1 MKVKISHPEP
11 SDADV
16 VGPKYWKSLD
26 DLADTPDF
34 RNWLEREFP
43 QGAAEME
50 GVDRR
55 NFLKIMG
62 ASFALAGF
70 GLSGCRAP
78 TQHVLP
84 YSKQPERV
92 IPGVPLYYA
101 SSLPTGWDNIPLV
114 VETHEARPTK
124 IEGNPSYRGY
134 HGATDIYGQ
143 ASVLDL
149 YDLDRAR
156 WSHTKSER
164 RLSRSAVRDLIN
176 EVRGKYSE
184 GGGAGLVFL
193 ANCST
198 SPTRARLVAK
208 LKEEFPQAEWAEYE
222 PIRFDRAEDALE
234 RFTGK
239 RVRPVMDFSKAQRVL
254 AVDSDFLHTEAG
266 HLASARGYAE
276 ARRVT
281 KADEAA
287 SMNRLYAVES
297 NYTVTGASA
306 DHRLRLASSQMTAFL
321 AMVAAE
327 VFEQTGGASDL
338 VSLLR
343 GKAQGFEGNPEWIVE
358 CVRDLIAHKGGSLVV
373 AGAHLPA
380 EAHVLAFAIN
390 SQLGA
395 VGSTVDYLEVPSSGA
410 LAITDVAEKIKAGG
424 VKTLVIMGGNPAYD
438 APGDLGFA
446 ELIGSVDQVI
456 RFGYYHDE
464 TSHVADY
471 HIAAN
476 HYLESWADGLTWDG
490 AYVPVQP
497 VIMPLFEGFAELE
510 FLSAFVA
517 GAKDDPYELVR
528 ETFAERLG
536 DGSDLT
542 FETWLAEGVVVDSRF
557 PVANPRLDSAG
568 LSLAVRNAPARQAA
582 PSEANLE
589 FRIIPSSHAW
599 DGRYNNNGWM
609 QECPDPMTKL
619 TWENAI
625 LVSPRLAKA
634 LGITPQPM
642 VLNELGQ
649 ANIAS
654 STFKQGKDTAP
665 VAELTVNG
673 KTLRGPVLIQPGLDN
688 YTVVLQLGYGRPNS
702 GRVGSSRDGSGIG
715 FNVYPFTRS
724 DQPGVVTGGKLR
736 ILPETYILA
745 NTQMHWSMEGRALV
759 REANNTDYEKHP
771 DFVSKM
777 GMEAHSPA
785 IYGADK
791 DLSVAEKALQVPR
804 GGGAYETP
812 AFGDPAPNVKVW
824 NQPGAR
830 EKWLEPQ
837 QWGMVI
843 DLNTCI
849 GCNACV
855 VACQSENNIPI
866 VGKDQVVRG
875 REMHWI
881 RLDRYFS
888 AGVGPDGKI
897 DTTEIPEDPQVS
909 FQSVAC
915 MHCELAP
922 CEVVCPVNATV
933 HDEQGLNV
941 MAYNRCVGTRYC
953 ANNCPYKVRRFN
965 FFDWHKREIG
975 EFYKGPFGK
984 EQNQQLAE
992 MQRNPDVTVRMRGV
1006 MEKCT
1011 YCTQR
1016 IEAAKIDQKVKAR
1029 DSADVRVPDGTI
1041 KTACQQVC
1049 PTAAITF
1056 GDISDSDSEVNKL
1069 KENDRDYSVLGY
1081 LNIRPRTT
1089 YLARLRNP
1097 NPSMPGYRDMPLSR
1111 IEYETKYGHGH

>member
-11 SDADV
+11 TDADL

-26 DLADTPDF
+26 DLADSPNF

-55 NFLKIMG
+55 NFMKIMG

-101 SSLPTGWDNIPLV
+101 SSMPTGWDNIPLV

-124 IEGNPSYRGY
+124 IEGNPSYAGY
-134 HGATDIYGQ
+134 RGATDIYGQ

-149 YDLDRAR
+149 YDLDRSR
-156 WSHTKSER
+156 WSHTHNER
-164 RLSRSAVRDLIN
+164 RLSRSAVRDLIAK
-176 EVRGKYSE
+176 VRQTYGE
-184 GGGAGLVFL
+184 NDGEGLVFL

-198 SPTRARLVAK
+198 SPTRARLVRTLRRELPRAV
-208 LKEEFPQAEWAEYE
+208 WAEYE
-222 PIRFDRAEDALE
+222 PIRFDQAEEALA

-239 RVRPVMDFSKAQRVL
+239 RVRPVADYSKAKRVL
-254 AVDSDFLHTEAG
+254 AIDSDFLHTDAG
-266 HLASARGYAE
+266 HLGNARGYAE
-276 ARRVT
+276 ARRVN
-281 KADEAA
+281 KADEA
-287 SMNRLYAVES
+287 SRMNRLYAVES

-321 AMVAAE
+321 ALVAAE
-327 VFEQTGGASDL
+327 VFEQTGAAAEL
-338 VSLLR
+338 VSALR
-343 GKAQGFEGNPEWIVE
+343 DKAKGFDGNPQWIVE
-358 CVRDLIAHKGGSLVV
+358 CARDLVSHKGEALVV
-373 AGAHLPA
+373 TGAHLPA
-380 EAHVLAFAIN
+380 AAHVLAFAIN
-390 SQLGA
+390 NQLAAAGA
-395 VGSTVDYLEVPSSGA
+395 TVEYVEVPSTEAAG
-410 LAITDVAEKIKAGG
+410 ITDVAAAIGAGS
-424 VKTLVIMGGNPAYD
+424 VQSLVILGGNPAYD

-446 ELIGSVDQVI
+446 DLMRSVDEVI

-464 TSHVADY
+464 TSHLAGY

-476 HYLESWADGLTWDG
+476 HYLESWSDGRTWDG

-497 VIMPLFEGFAELE
+497 VILPLFEGFSELE
-510 FLSAFVA
+510 FLAGFVA
-517 GAKDDPYELVR
+517 EASAEPYDLVR
-528 ETFAERLG
+528 DTFSETVG
-536 DGSDLT
+536 DSTDLT
-542 FETWLAEGVVVDSRF
+542 FQTWLAEGVVPGSRF
-557 PVANPRLDSAG
+557 PVANPALDPAA
-568 LSLAVRNAPARQAA
+568 LLLTVRNAAVRQPA
-582 PSEANLE
+582 PTEGSLE
-589 FRIIPSSHAW
+589 FRIIPSSHTW

-634 LGITPQPM
+634 LNITPQPM
-642 VLNELGQ
+642 VLNQLGQ
-649 ANIAS
+649 ANMAS

-665 VAELTVNG
+665 VAELTVDG
-673 KTLRGPVLIQPGLDN
+673 TTIRGPVLIQPGLDN

-715 FNVYPFTRS
+715 FDVYPFTRS
-724 DQPGVVTGGKLR
+724 DQQGFVSGGNLS
-736 ILPETYILA
+736 ILPETYVLA

-771 DFVSKM
+771 DFVEKM

-785 IYGADK
+785 VYGSDK
-791 DLSVAEKALQVPR
+791 DMSVAEKALQVPR
-804 GGGAYETP
+804 GGGVYKPP
-812 AFGDPAPNVKVW
+812 AFGEPAPNVKVW
-824 NQPGAR
+824 NEPGAR
-830 EKWLEPQ
+830 EEWLEPQ

-897 DTTEIPEDPQVS
+897 ETTEIPEDPQVS

-922 CEVVCPVNATV
+922 CESVCPVNATV

-965 FFDWHKREIG
+965 FFDWNKREIG

-984 EQNQQLAE
+984 EQNQELVE

-1011 YCTQR
+1011 YCIQR
-1016 IEAAKIDQKVKAR
+1016 IESAKIDQKVKAR
-1029 DSADVRVPDGTI
+1029 DSGDVKVPDGTI

-1056 GDISDSDSEVNKL
+1056 GDITDSESEVNHL
-1069 KENDRDYSVLGY
+1069 KQSDRDYSVLGY

-1097 NPSMPGYRDMPLSR
+1097 NPSMPGYKDMPLSR
-1111 IEYETKYGHGH
+1111 IEYESKFGLGH

>member
-11 SDADV
+11 TADDL

-26 DLADTPDF
+26 DLADSPNF
-34 RNWLEREFP
+34 RTWLEREFP
-43 QGAAEME
+43 QGAAEIE

-55 NFLKIMG
+55 NFMKIMG

-78 TQHVLP
+78 TQYVLP

-101 SSLPTGWDNIPLV
+101 SSMPTGWDNIPLV

-124 IEGNPSYRGY
+124 IEGNPSYTGY
-134 HGATDIYGQ
+134 RGATDIYGQ

-156 WSHTKSER
+156 WSHTKNER
-164 RLSRSAVRDLIN
+164 RLSRAAVRDLIAK
-176 EVRGKYSE
+176 VRKTYADN
-184 GGGAGLVFL
+184 GGEGLVFL

-198 SPTRARLVAK
+198 SPTRARLVRK
-208 LKEEFPQAEWAEYE
+208 LKEELPRAVWAEYE
-222 PIRFDRAEDALE
+222 PIRFDRAEQALE

-239 RVRPVMDFSKAQRVL
+239 RVRPVADFSKAKRVL
-254 AVDSDFLHTEAG
+254 AIDSDFMHTDAG
-266 HLASARGYAE
+266 HLASARGFAE
-276 ARRVT
+276 ARRVN
-281 KADEAA
+281 KADEA
-287 SMNRLYAVES
+287 SRMNRLYAVES
-297 NYTVTGASA
+297 NYSVTGASA

-321 AMVAAE
+321 ALVAAE
-327 VFEQTGGASDL
+327 VFEQTGGGAEL
-338 VSLLR
+338 VSALR
-343 GKAQGFEGNPEWIVE
+343 AKAKGFDGKPEWIVE
-358 CVRDLIAHKGGSLVV
+358 CARDLVSHKGQSLVV
-373 AGAHLPA
+373 VGSHLPA

-390 SQLGA
+390 NQLGA
-395 VGSTVDYLEVPSSGA
+395 AGATVNYLEVPSTGA
-410 LAITDVAEKIKAGG
+410 AGITDVAAAIRSGS
-424 VKTLVIMGGNPAYD
+424 VRSLVILGGNPAYD

-446 ELIGSVDQVI
+446 DLIRSVDEVI

-464 TSHVADY
+464 TSHLAGY

-476 HYLESWADGLTWDG
+476 HYLESWSDGRTWDG

-497 VIMPLFEGFAELE
+497 VILPLFEGFSELE
-510 FLSAFVA
+510 FLSGFVA
-517 GAKDDPYELVR
+517 GVNGEPYDLVR
-528 ETFAERLG
+528 KTFSESIG
-536 DGSDLT
+536 DSTDLT
-542 FETWLAEGVVVDSRF
+542 FQTWLAEGVIAGSRF
-557 PVANPRLDSAG
+557 AVANPSLDKSA
-568 LSLAVRNAPARQAA
+568 LLLTVRNADLRQPA
-582 PSEANLE
+582 PTEGSLE

-634 LGITPQPM
+634 LNITPQPM
-642 VLNELGQ
+642 VLNQLGQ
-649 ANIAS
+649 ANMAS
-654 STFKQGKDTAP
+654 STFKQGKDIAP

-673 KTLRGPVLIQPGLDN
+673 TTIRGPVLIQPGLDN
-688 YTVVLQLGYGRPNS
+688 YTVVLQLGYGRPKS

-715 FNVYPFTRS
+715 FDVYPFTRA
-724 DQPGVVTGGKLR
+724 DQPGFVSGGKLS
-736 ILPETYILA
+736 ILPETYVLA
-745 NTQMHWSMEGRALV
+745 NTQMHWSMEGRAIV
-759 REANNTDYEKHP
+759 REANNTDYEQNP

-785 IYGADK
+785 IYGSDK

-804 GGGAYETP
+804 GGGAYKPP
-812 AFGDPAPNVKVW
+812 AFGEPAPNVKVW

-922 CEVVCPVNATV
+922 CESVCPVNATV

-965 FFDWHKREIG
+965 FFDWNKREIG

-984 EQNQQLAE
+984 EQNQELIE

-1016 IEAAKIDQKVKAR
+1016 IEAAKINQKVKAR
-1029 DSADVRVPDGTI
+1029 DSADVKVPDGTI

-1056 GDISDSDSEVNKL
+1056 GDITDETSEVNHMKQS
-1069 KENDRDYSVLGY
+1069 DRDYSVLGY

-1097 NPSMPGYRDMPLSR
+1097 NPSMPGYKDMPLSR
-1111 IEYETKYGHGH
+1111 IEYESKFGH